1 MDRHELGEVAS
12 FFPGRVGIQQHAV
25 LAELGTEAER
35 LKLPDHPRRLFDS
48 GGLALSCPAVS
59 NALMADMLERLRRSC
74 L

>member
-1 MDRHELGEVAS
+1 MNWERSLLS
-12 FFPGRVGIQQHAV
+12 FPVVSVTSQHAV

-35 LKLPDHPRRLFDS
+35 LQLPDHPRRLFDS

-59 NALMADMLERLRRSC
+59 KALTADMLEQLRRSC